1 MSKIFESE
9 TKSNVEVEDA
19 DDDSVLNWY
28 RKLAALRADNDVLT
42 AGTYEEILTDSEK
55 IFAFKRNLGDKKN
68 VTLVNFSTDTVN
80 VPLNLRGKILID
92 SEKNPDVS
100 KLMPLEARVLT

>member
-9 TKSNVEVEDA
+9 TKSNVEVEDV
-19 DDDSVLNWY
+19 DDDSVLNRY
-28 RKLAALRADNDVLT
+28 RKLAALRADNKVLT

-55 IFAFKRNLGDKKN
+55 VFAFKRNLDSREI
-68 VTLVNFSTDTVN
+68 VTPVNFSTDTVN
-80 VPLNLRGKILID
+80 LPKNLRGKILID